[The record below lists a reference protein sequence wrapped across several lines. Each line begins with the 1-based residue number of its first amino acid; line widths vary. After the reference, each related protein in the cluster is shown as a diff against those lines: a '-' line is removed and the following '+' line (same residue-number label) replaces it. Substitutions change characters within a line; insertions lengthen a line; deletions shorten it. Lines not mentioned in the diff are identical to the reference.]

1 MDPRLDFFLAR
12 VSTRLQRLR
21 LAWVLAGCWLV
32 LGLGLLTLALNDEKL
47 ATSSVW
53 TWLNRNHHLNLWLLA
68 TGVALVTL
76 LLAWIFVRFSFLNRK
91 DLANLVEHRYP
102 NLDHR
107 LVTAVEVKQEDVSS
121 FLRRSLIDETVLH
134 AATNDWRRVVS
145 NKRMIAAWGVQ
156 FVTLAFAG
164 IGLLLLV
171 SDSQAKDRLQKNM
184 IPLLGLKPK
193 MIVEPGNAEIER
205 GSNCLITVRFDG
217 EAPPKVRM
225 QYHLAEADTIEVDLE
240 RSLKDPIF
248 AGYLSHV
255 EADTFY
261 RIQSESGS
269 SPEHKLTVFDYPAL
283 VNCDA
288 EIEPPAYSK
297 QPTRL
302 VKNTRRVTVPE
313 GSKLT
318 WMCTVNKPLK
328 SVKLVPVVNKKA
340 QADGGTNEKGKP
352 TDPTA
357 QPIALHADASNPLV
371 YRATIDVN
379 QEHQWHLQLLD
390 EANRSSKVKE
400 LLIVKITPNLPPEIK
415 KENAGDLTV
424 SPLEEFTVGAKV
436 REDFELVRAG
446 VSYQL
451 ASQEMKDIAIAIEPQ
466 KTDVPTKDSKSLKKL
481 SGTEVSVRHMLDF
494 EALGA
499 KPDQLLSYYF
509 WAEDLD
515 RNGNVRRV
523 DGEIY
528 FAEVRPFDEIFR
540 EGQSPS
546 GEPSQKPQSPQ
557 AQEAEEL
564 AELQKNIISG
574 TWNLVRDRTAKIP
587 SEDVKVLID
596 SQQQA
601 IELTVPLE
609 EKLSDADSK
618 KHLEAARNSMD
629 EAVESLSDTLLKLE
643 PIDKSSSADEKASKS
658 AKVSEA
664 GEKNSSDQTASTAIT
679 LRAAVTHE
687 QQAYEA
693 LLRLRA
699 REHQIVK
706 SKSSKSKSSSQS
718 KKNRQQQI
726 DQLKLDDEKERY
738 EEERQATS
746 EAEQENR
753 ELRQVMNRLEE
764 LARRQ
769 QDLNR
774 QLKDLETAIQE
785 AKTPDAKKELEEQLK
800 RLRENQ
806 EELLR
811 DTDEVLER
819 MQESQPT
826 AAKESMQKAQEQV
839 EEARS
844 NIQQASQALSQSQ
857 PSPSQALSAGSRAE
871 RQLDETREQLRAQSA
886 ERFEETMKSM
896 LSEARQLEQKQSE
909 LAQKTLGEESP
920 SQNPRAASKGNQA
933 NPSQRQS
940 TSAKQPSDTNPGA
953 KDSDGAPSNSRSDRN
968 TEHSKEMA
976 AELTGGLRST
986 QDGEPEDEV
995 AREQAWK
1002 EQSEKLNQLMERMQ
1016 ETISEAEPS
1025 EPLLS
1030 EKLYDAF
1037 RDAEQRG
1044 LDERLQMVPKLV
1056 ERGYEAPVRQ
1066 TLKEL
1071 DEGVQKLRSGI
1082 EAAAE
1087 SVLGSEEAGLKR
1099 ALGEL
1104 KEAEKM
1110 LNQELANASGEKA
1123 GGDPS
1128 DKESTAKAEN
1138 GQAPNGASKSGKED
1152 SAAKASSKENSNSQK
1167 SGNGKGQ
1174 AKGSGKEASSET
1186 RSASAPQNE
1195 SQNESQ
1201 NPSGQNPS
1209 TSPSGSGGRNDS
1221 SNQAR
1226 LGNQR
1231 TEQRGENGQERS
1243 GPAMPNLEGPFT
1255 GGNFTAWSDA
1265 LREVEESVRDPE
1277 LRASAAQI
1285 REAAREIYRDAKRH
1299 SKVPQWDLVKE
1310 MVAKPLSQLREEVQI
1325 ELLRQSAD
1333 RNAVVPIDRDPVPGT
1348 FEEQQRRYY
1357 ENLSSSAN
1365 GR

>member
-1 MDPRLDFFLAR
+1 MTMDPRLDFFLAR
-12 VSTRLQRLR
+12 VSTRLQSLR
-21 LAWVLAGCWLV
+21 LAWVLACSWLV

-47 ATSSVW
+47 ATSSFW
-53 TWLNRNHHLNLWLLA
+53 TWLNRNHQFNLWLLV
-68 TGVALVTL
+68 TGVALTTL
-76 LLAWIFVRFSFLNRK
+76 FIAWMVVRFSFLNRK
-91 DLANLVEHRYP
+91 DLATLVEHRYP

-107 LVTAVEVKQEDVSS
+107 LVTAVEVKPENVSS

-145 NKRMIAAWGVQ
+145 NKRMIAAWSLQ

-171 SDSQAKDRLQKNM
+171 SDSQAKDRLQKN
-184 IPLLGLKPK
+184 IVPLLGLKPK

-205 GSNCLITVRFDG
+205 GSNCLVTVRFDG
-217 EAPPKVRM
+217 EAPSKVM
-225 QYHLAEADTIEVDLE
+225 MHYNVADVDSVNVELE

-261 RIQSESGS
+261 RIESDSGS
-269 SPEHKLTVFDYPAL
+269 SPEYRLTVFDYPAL
-283 VNCDA
+283 VSCDA
-288 EIEPPAYSK
+288 KIEPPSYSK
-297 QPTRL
+297 QPMRV

-328 SVKLVPVVNKKA
+328 SVTLLPVANKKA
-340 QADGGTNEKGKP
+340 QADGRPNVTGNA
-352 TDPTA
+352 TDPIA
-357 QPIALHADASNPLV
+357 RPIALHANASNPLV
-371 YRATIDVN
+371 YEATIEVSHE
-379 QEHQWHLQLLD
+379 QQWHLQLLD
-390 EANRSSKVKE
+390 DANRSSKVKE
-400 LLIVKITPNLPPEIK
+400 VLSVKITPNLPPEIK

-424 SPLEEFTVGAKV
+424 SPLEEFTVGAKI
-436 REDFELVRAG
+436 REDFGLLRAG

-451 ASQEMKDIAIAIEPQ
+451 ASQEM
-466 KTDVPTKDSKSLKKL
+466 TDVVIAAESKKPDVQAKSSKSPKTLNGSEMVVK
-481 SGTEVSVRHMLDF
+481 HQLDF

-515 RNGNVRRV
+515 REGKIRRV

-546 GEPSQKPQSPQ
+546 GEPSEKPQSPQ

-564 AELQKNIISG
+564 AELQKKIISG
-574 TWNLVRDRTAKIP
+574 TWNLLRDRTTKTS

-596 SQQQA
+596 SQQEA
-601 IELTVPLE
+601 IAMTVPLE
-609 EKLSDADSK
+609 EKLTDPDSK
-618 KHLEAARNSMD
+618 KHLEAARKSMD
-629 EAVESLSDTLLKLE
+629 EAEANLSDTFLTLEQHSKPDKPDDKTLKPTDIPE
-643 PIDKSSSADEKASKS
+643 APKKSSSDQKS
-658 AKVSEA
+658 SA
-664 GEKNSSDQTASTAIT
+664 AIT
-679 LRAAVTHE
+679 LRGAVTHA

-726 DQLKLDDEKERY
+726 DQLKLDDENERY
-738 EEERQATS
+738 EEERQATP

-774 QLKDLETAIQE
+774 QLKDIETAIQE
-785 AKTPDAKKELEEQLK
+785 AKTSEAKKELEEQLK

-819 MQESQPT
+819 MQESQPKAT
-826 AAKESMQKAQEQV
+826 SKESMQQAQEQV

-844 NIQQASQALSQSQ
+844 NLQEASQALSQSQ

-886 ERFEETMKSM
+886 ERFEDTMKSM
-896 LSEARQLEQKQSE
+896 LSEAHALEEKQSE
-909 LAQKTLGEESP
+909 LTQKTLGEGSP
-920 SQNPRAASKGNQA
+920 SKNPK
-933 NPSQRQS
+933 NPKEPS
-940 TSAKQPSDTNPGA
+940 TEIADEK
-953 KDSDGAPSNSRSDRN
+953 
-968 TEHSKEMA
+968 
-976 AELTGGLRST
+976 TGGLRST
-986 QDGEPEDEV
+986 KNGEPEDEES
-995 AREQAWK
+995 REQAWK
-1002 EQSEKLNQLMERMQ
+1002 EQAEKLNHLMEKMQ
-1016 ETISEAEPS
+1016 ETISEAETS

-1030 EKLYDAF
+1030 EKLYEAF

-1044 LDERLQMVPKLV
+1044 LDERLQMVPNLV

-1071 DEGVQKLRSGI
+1071 DEGVQRLRSGI
-1082 EAAAE
+1082 EEAAE

-1104 KEAEKM
+1104 KDAEKM
-1110 LNQELANASGEKA
+1110 LNQELANALGEKPDGERPGKDLSTPA
-1123 GGDPS
+1123 
-1128 DKESTAKAEN
+1128 ESNQAANEN
-1138 GQAPNGASKSGKED
+1138 GKEAAANSGSK
-1152 SAAKASSKENSNSQK
+1152 KASESKKNSDS
-1167 SGNGKGQ
+1167 KGQ
-1174 AKGSGKEASSET
+1174 AKGAGKQPAPGTQAESSPQDESSGPTGQDPAASPKGSGN
-1186 RSASAPQNE
+1186 RNE
-1195 SQNESQ
+1195 SRSQ
-1201 NPSGQNPS
+1201 
-1209 TSPSGSGGRNDS
+1209 
-1221 SNQAR
+1221 
-1226 LGNQR
+1226 
-1231 TEQRGENGQERS
+1231 EQQSDRPRGNGQERS
-1243 GPAMPNLEGPFT
+1243 GLAMPNLEGPFT

-1285 REAAREIYRDAKRH
+1285 RQAAREIYRDAKRH
-1299 SKVPQWDLVKE
+1299 AKTPQWDLVKE
-1310 MVAKPLSQLREEVQI
+1310 MVAKPLSRLREEVQI